1 MSPNTHPLSKDECG
15 QALVEYSSILLLVAI
30 ACFLVVGFI
39 GQDVADL
46 FQQAADAF
54 PGA

>member
-1 MSPNTHPLSKDECG
+1 LFKDERG

-30 ACFLVVGFI
+30 ACFVVVGFI

-46 FQQAADAF
+46 FQQVVNGF